1 MVQTILGKPAAIQRS
16 SGTTSI
22 GQLDEKCRVHG
33 SRVETLDVANV
44 RLVEWYVALMP
55 ECRSNTDNVNELLYS
70 LALYP
75 FTQFLGMTFSDFQ
88 LLIAQARSE
97 ASNPAF
103 KAYFPV

>member
-16 SGTTSI
+16 AGTTSI
-22 GQLDEKCRVHG
+22 SQLDEKRRFYG

-44 RLVEWYVALMP
+44 RLVEWM
-55 ECRSNTDNVNELLYS
+55 S
-70 LALYP
+70 
-75 FTQFLGMTFSDFQ
+75 FSDFQ